1 LTPGAGRY
9 RLSDR
14 TPLDTPSQLPPPPA
28 AKFRPPFWMLLLV
41 LAFVLVPFLF
51 WRSTWFGRPLSD
63 KETGDYLADSEH
75 PRKTQHALVQLSE
88 RIGRGDSSVRQ
99 WYPKVRALA
108 AHSSPEIRA
117 TAAWVMGQD
126 NQAEEFHETL
136 RGLLRDSDPLV
147 RRNAALSLVRFGDA
161 GGKAELTAML
171 RPYGVLAP
179 RAGTLATRLRA
190 GDPVNPGTL
199 LARIETSPGQR
210 FELRSPLP
218 GRVERWLKP
227 DGSVVQQDDAV
238 VLLAPSEDQV
248 WEALRALYLVG
259 SEDDLE
265 DVERYA
271 AGVEGMSERIRQQ
284 ARLTAEAIRRRA
296 NQ

>member
-1 LTPGAGRY
+1 
-9 RLSDR
+9 
-14 TPLDTPSQLPPPPA
+14 
-28 AKFRPPFWMLLLV
+28 MLLLV

-51 WRSTWFGRPLSD
+51 WRSTWFGRPLTD
-63 KETGDYLADSEH
+63 KETGEYLADREH
-75 PRKTQHALVQLSE
+75 PRKTQHALVQLAD
-88 RIGRGDSSVRQ
+88 RIGRGDHSVRQ
-99 WYPKVRALA
+99 WYPQVRVLA
-108 AHSSPEIRA
+108 AHPSPEIRA

-126 NQAEEFHETL
+126 NQAEEFHEVL
-136 RGLLRDSDPLV
+136 RGLVRDSDPLV
-147 RRNAALSLVRFGDA
+147 RRNAALALVRFGDA
-161 GGKAELTAML
+161 SGKAELTAML
-171 RPYGVLAP
+171 RPYSVPAP

-199 LARIETSPGQR
+199 LARIETSPGER

-218 GRVERWLKP
+218 GRVAHWLKP
-227 DGSVVQQDDAV
+227 DGSLLAQDDPV

-259 SEDDLE
+259 EREDLE

-271 AGVEGMSERIRQQ
+271 GGVEGMSERIRQQ